1 MKIFTKL
8 NNWDAN
14 QLFPSILVVNRVSSC
29 LLLGASTACLLA
41 ATYVCDT
48 TPTCT
53 TTIITLKPCALN
65 AEFQR
70 FILRF
75 NKISLLCRYHTHIHT
90 ERRYNHNNSDNLLG
104 VVTKSYPRLIIC
116 CYVHANNQ
124 ALLVKRL
131 LLLYVLYVIFFC
143 IWLVSKLKASLDII
157 LQSDQFTSSQLW
169 EEKWSIEG
177 RKIWHGGSSTNSNW
191 EGQNMMQEMSNIIY
205 VL

>member
-41 ATYVCDT
+41 ATYICDT

-90 ERRYNHNNSDNLLG
+90 QRWYNHNNSDNLLG
-104 VVTKSYPRLIIC
+104 VITKSYPRLIIC

-131 LLLYVLYVIFFC
+131 LLYVLYVFFFC
-143 IWLVSKLKASLDII
+143 IWLASKLKASLDII

-169 EEKWSIEG
+169 ERNRQLKENLAWGSTTQIEKV
-177 RKIWHGGSSTNSNW
+177 KIWCKRC
-191 EGQNMMQEMSNIIY
+191 QI
-205 VL
+205 

>member
-41 ATYVCDT
+41 ATYICDT

-90 ERRYNHNNSDNLLG
+90 QRWYNHNNSDNLLG
-104 VVTKSYPRLIIC
+104 VITKSYPRLIIC

-131 LLLYVLYVIFFC
+131 LLYVLYVIFLYLTC
-143 IWLVSKLKASLDII
+143 LKIKASLDII
-157 LQSDQFTSSQLW
+157 CNLTSLQVLNSEREIVNW
-169 EEKWSIEG
+169 
-177 RKIWHGGSSTNSNW
+177 RKENLAWG
-191 EGQNMMQEMSNIIY
+191 
-205 VL
+205 